1 MLKLQIIVDDD
12 FFQLGHQALASWRQ
26 SDQLLPFV
34 SGIRQSGYQ
43 ALFLQAL
50 QHNSDRRALAA
61 HFLFKLVLV
70 DLAIRLIG
78 QEVDGVDLHPGQ
90 GEAGSNLL
98 RLVDA
103 LGRFFDELADRF
115 DFFQVGVPFVSS
127 LTNIRGHNLLDA

>member
-1 MLKLQIIVDDD
+1 MFCVTFYPSFLIYIKTLRAAANSSSVNWCLSCRSSVDDD
-12 FFQLGHQALASWRQ
+12 FFQLGH
-26 SDQLLPFV
+26 
-34 SGIRQSGYQ
+34 Q

-90 GEAGSNLL
+90 GRLAATCLDWSMLLAASLMSLRIGSIFSK
-98 RLVDA
+98 LVF
-103 LGRFFDELADRF
+103 L
-115 DFFQVGVPFVSS
+115 S
-127 LTNIRGHNLLDA
+127 LVV